1 MQNFKFGYIGT
12 PHNQTKLSLINGC
25 LNIHSKTVMKKYS
38 GSDLNCENFLTT
50 DFFVEKNFKFYFKG
64 RRKKQIVSGGENI
77 NLDYIQYAV
86 EQSDLMDVLVTSF
99 DSDKWGDV
107 IVALYISKN
116 INKDIEINIASFFI
130 ISSSLSPIK

>member
-1 MQNFKFGYIGT
+1 
-12 PHNQTKLSLINGC
+12 
-25 LNIHSKTVMKKYS
+25 MKKYS
-38 GSDLNCENFLTT
+38 GSNLNCENFLTT

-116 INKDIEINIASFFI
+116 INKDIEINIASFFENNLPNFMQPKYI
-130 ISSSLSPIK
+130 IHIDEFPKLSNQKINYKNIQYYLERNL